1 MLKSIK
7 RNENLSKMAFREIRD
22 NILRSGLKPGDK
34 LPSEAEL
41 GRQLGCGKSPV
52 REALRSLETL
62 GIIKVVHGTGAILST
77 FNFDIFFENL
87 AYDLQANRHDLE
99 ELFEIREAFETFFL
113 DRIIAK
119 IDSKTISRLEKLT
132 GEMEEAAQRGTN
144 FTRQDCEFHRLL
156 FESLDNIA
164 ALKLLRTFWNF
175 LSKSRSI
182 SPTTTTP
189 RATAKSHRKILDAI
203 KEDDI
208 LQAKEAMREH
218 FLELQERLRARQEK
232 NAPTQGGS

>member
-7 RNENLSKMAFREIRD
+7 RNENLSKMAFREIKD
-22 NILRSGLKPGDK
+22 YILRSGLKPGDK

-41 GRQLGCGKSPV
+41 SRQLGCGKSPV

-62 GIIKVVHGTGAILST
+62 GIIKVVHGTGAILSI
-77 FNFDIFFENL
+77 FNFEVFFENL
-87 AYDLQANRHDLE
+87 TYDLQSNRHDLE

-119 IDSKTISRLEKLT
+119 INSKTISRLEKLT

-144 FTRQDCEFHRLL
+144 FNAQDFEFHRLL
-156 FESLDNIA
+156 FESLDNVA

-175 LSKSRSI
+175 LRKSRSI
-182 SPTTTTP
+182 SPTTSTP
-189 RATAKSHRKILDAI
+189 RVTAKSHRKILDAI
-203 KEDDI
+203 KEGDI

-218 FLELQERLRARQEK
+218 FLELQERFRARQEK
-232 NAPTQGGS
+232 KCTNTGGS